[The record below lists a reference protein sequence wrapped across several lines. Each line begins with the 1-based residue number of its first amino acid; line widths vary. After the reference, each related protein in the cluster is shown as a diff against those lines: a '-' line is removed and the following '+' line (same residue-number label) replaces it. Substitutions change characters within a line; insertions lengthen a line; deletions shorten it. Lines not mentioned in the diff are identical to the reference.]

1 MNRLGKKVFEHDF
14 GDAVYAVV
22 LSDKSSKKLS
32 VNIYVLYKDGTMSEI
47 ITIPRK
53 DIYTKKNC
61 FDFFLDME
69 GDFGR
74 DDIDKIKMGVIGV
87 LKEDNC
93 RESVQARATIEEL
106 HQSISD
112 YIRQAAKPL
121 SDKGENE
128 IFIRDNYGFM
138 KTESLKIYEI
148 NYKGLGYKHFEI
160 LRNLKI
166 MGALQPANNRSYDT
180 LVSIN
185 GKKKRYYKIE
195 LAEPREEET
204 ADEVIEF
211 EIEKK
216 EEEIENGNQTL

>member
-1 MNRLGKKVFEHDF
+1 MNRLGKEVFVSDF
-14 GDAVYAVV
+14 EDAVYAVV
-22 LSDKSSKKLS
+22 MSDRSSKKLS
-32 VNIYVLYKDGTMSEI
+32 VNIYVLYADGTMSDI

-74 DDIDKIKMGVIGV
+74 DEIDRIKMGVIGV
-87 LKEDNC
+87 LNKEDC

-121 SDKGENE
+121 SDEGENE
-128 IFIRDNYGFM
+128 IFIKGNFGFM
-138 KTESLKIYEI
+138 KTENLKMYEM

-166 MGALQPANNRSYDT
+166 MGALQPAKDRSYDT
-180 LVSIN
+180 LVSVN
-185 GKKKRYYKIE
+185 GKKKRYLKIE
-195 LAEPREEET
+195 LAEPEEEET
-204 ADEVIEF
+204 ADEVIM
-211 EIEKK
+211 IEKK
-216 EEEIENGNQTL
+216 EEENGHGNQTL